1 MDGWLAEVILA
12 VVVFAATNVDDL
24 VVIVAFLSDPAMR
37 ARAVVAGQLLGI
49 AALVA
54 GCALIASLALAVPP
68 AWIAL
73 LGLVPLGMGVRQ
85 LLAARKPSA
94 VTGAEQEAQARALE
108 RRVEGRL
115 HSQAL
120 AVAGVTIANGGDNVG
135 VYVPLFAADLGRVP
149 LYAAVFLA
157 LTLVWCAVGLQLVNA
172 PVVAAR
178 LQRHGHIVLPFV
190 LIALGLAI
198 LSGLVL

>member
-1 MDGWLAEVILA
+1 MDGWFAAVSLAA
-12 VVVFAATNVDDL
+12 VVFAATNVDDL
-24 VVIVAFLSDPAMR
+24 VVLVAFLADPAMR
-37 ARAVVAGQLLGI
+37 ARAVVGGQLLGI
-49 AALVA
+49 AALVL

-68 AWIAL
+68 VWIAG
-73 LGLVPLGMGVRQ
+73 LGLIPLWMGARL
-85 LLAARKPSA
+85 LLAARRPA
-94 VTGAEQEAQARALE
+94 ATTGRERETRSRALE
-108 RRVEGRL
+108 RRLEGRV

-120 AVAGVTIANGGDNVG
+120 AVAAVTIANGGDNVG

-157 LTLVWCAVGLQLVNA
+157 LTLVWCAAGLRLVNA

-178 LQRHGHIVLPFV
+178 LQRHGHVVLPFV

-198 LSGLVL
+198 LSGLAR